1 MMRYQEPRWQE
12 VLENIGGAV
21 LIVFALLFQALLR
34 RTRIP
39 SAANAEESA
48 RPFPGD
54 ERVPDAQ
61 MSDTQAITIATP
73 VDQVWPWL
81 VQIGQERGGL
91 YSYEVLE
98 NIARCAMTN
107 ADRIHP
113 EWQTLGPGDAV
124 RLGPKGYPLFRVT
137 EIEAGRWIVMAGAN
151 PATGEVPQIT
161 PDTAAYMNGSWAIVL
176 KSIEG
181 GAKTRLLMRW
191 RTGYKPNNFSNW
203 LIWIVLTGPIGWVMT
218 RQMLIGI
225 RRRVEFFARQ
235 AAQDLPRS
243 AQATT

>member
-1 MMRYQEPRWQE
+1 MRVRIAALVTAAAGTVLYVACLRPRMMVW
-12 VLENIGGAV
+12 GATP
-21 LIVFALLFQALLR
+21 AE
-34 RTRIP
+34 
-39 SAANAEESA
+39 AAQ
-48 RPFPGD
+48 PMPGD
-54 ERVPDAQ
+54 ELIADPCVVTTRAV
-61 MSDTQAITIATP
+61 TIEAP
-73 VDQVWPWL
+73 PERVWPWL

-181 GAKTRLLMRW
+181 GTQTRLLMRW
-191 RTGYKPNNFSNW
+191 RTGYKPHNFSNR

-225 RRRVEFFARQ
+225 RRRVEFFAQQ
-235 AAQDLPRS
+235 AAQDMPRS